1 MTVVNL
7 ELARRLNIGER
18 FRMDF
23 RVEAQ
28 NLFNHANYTNL
39 VNTVGASGFGSVT
52 SAEPMRTFDLLLR
65 VHF

>member
-1 MTVVNL
+1 
-7 ELARRLNIGER
+7 
-18 FRMDF
+18 
-23 RVEAQ
+23 VEAQ
-28 NLFNHANYTNL
+28 NLFNHANYSNL